1 MKTLMITLALLLLV
15 GAAWGGERQEVWV
28 YRNAGVSPYINP
40 SLQYK
45 DNVFV
50 GWDILTKYPTWV
62 KEHKSWTLLAS
73 GSLGDEWDWFV
84 YENVDPPKPDLSG
97 TTIIFPRRNK
107 PSRIEQTNE
116 AWGGEHK
123 VSLGEPMGKMRI
135 AGGIPTIPSMPEVEP
150 SGTTTEWLGYIITY
164 RPDSAPKEAFQDLA
178 EGLYTVSELRS
189 SLMVWERKYQ
199 LGLRSDGAV
208 VWRKLKE
215 D

>member
-1 MKTLMITLALLLLV
+1 MKTLMITLALVMLA
-15 GAAWGGERQEVWV
+15 GAAWGGERQDVWV
-28 YRNAGVSPYINP
+28 YRIAGVSPYINP

-116 AWGGEHK
+116 AWLVEEEGR
-123 VSLGEPMGKMRI
+123 VSWDSLKEFWKEVDM
-135 AGGIPTIPSMPEVEP
+135 SLLPENIV

-199 LGLRSDGAV
+199 LGLRSDGVV
-208 VWRKLKE
+208 VWRNLKE